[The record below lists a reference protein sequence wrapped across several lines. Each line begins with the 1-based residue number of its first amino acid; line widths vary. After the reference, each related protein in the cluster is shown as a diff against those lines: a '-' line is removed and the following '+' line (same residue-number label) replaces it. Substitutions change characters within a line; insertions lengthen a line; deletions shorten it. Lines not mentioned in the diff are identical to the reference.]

1 MNQAEP
7 LIRNISDTA
16 CWAAV
21 YRARENERPDA
32 LFHDPFARRLA
43 GPRGEQIAGGIPFS
57 DRHTWSW
64 ITRTYLMD
72 QFINEQIADG
82 VDMVVNLAAGLD
94 ARPYRL
100 KLPPSLRWVEV
111 DLPDILT
118 YKEEILAVEKPVCAL
133 ERIRLDLADFAGRR
147 ALFAQLGAKAGKV
160 LIVTEG
166 LLIYWSEA
174 QVGELA
180 RDLAGPESFQ
190 RWLLDLASPG
200 LVQMLQQKLG
210 PELGGG
216 GARMQFGPEEGPG
229 FFTPFGWK
237 PASVRSLL
245 KTAARLKRLSWFMHM
260 LSFLPES
267 RGRQGKRPWAAVCL
281 FGRA

>member
-43 GPRGEQIAGGIPFS
+43 GARGEQIAGGIPFS
-57 DRHTWSW
+57 ERHTWSW

-72 QFINEQIADG
+72 QFINDQIADG

-100 KLPPSLRWVEV
+100 KLPPTLRWVEV
-111 DLPDILT
+111 DLPDILR
-118 YKEEILAVEKPVCAL
+118 YKEEILAAERPVCAL
-133 ERIRLDLADFAGRR
+133 ERICLDLADVAARR
-147 ALFAQLGAKAGKV
+147 SLFAQLGTQANKTLV
-160 LIVTEG
+160 VTEG
-166 LLIYWSEA
+166 LLIYWTAA
-174 QVGELA
+174 QVGQLA
-180 RDLAGPESFQ
+180 QDLTGPASFQ
-190 RWLLDLASPG
+190 CWLLDLASPG
-200 LVQMLQQKLG
+200 LVHMLQQKLG
-210 PELGGG
+210 PELGEG

-229 FFTPFGWK
+229 FFTSFGWK
-237 PASVRSLL
+237 PVGVRSLL

-260 LSFLPES
+260 LSYLPES

-281 FGRA
+281 LARA